1 MKTADSIEEMK
12 AQSNSSDQAK
22 KSKEQL
28 VAERTERIKP
38 WRYKPGQSGHPG
50 GRPKNDIAREIAQA
64 VFENNPEAVYKAM
77 AKALTKGNAYVF
89 KELAERGFGK
99 LKETHEVQGLD
110 VLAEA
115 LAKARKRAE

>member
-12 AQSNSSDQAK
+12 AQGEEPCKQRKGRASQAHHI
-22 KSKEQL
+22 
-28 VAERTERIKP
+28 AP
-38 WRYKPGQSGHPG
+38 WRWQKGQSGNPS
-50 GRPKNDIAREIAQA
+50 GRPKHDMAREIAQA